1 MRFQPVLW
9 IAVSVSALGLAFA
22 HEAPKVDGV
31 IQPEEYTNVYRSE
44 IGVELYWTIEDDK
57 LYLGLKSPGKGW
69 VGFGLESIEGPS
81 ADEPGHAHPMMLES
95 DLLIAY
101 VADRTVHA
109 EDLFTPNPGQPQ
121 PDQAL
126 GGQNDILEVAGTE
139 DDSGTV
145 IELVRRLDTGDA
157 YDVSLAD
164 ALGEEI
170 GVMLAYHPTAD
181 DFTTYHGPTTRT
193 DLEIVLK

>member
-1 MRFQPVLW
+1 MRIQSALW

-31 IQPEEYTNVYRSE
+31 IQPEEYANVYRSE
-44 IGVELYWTIEDDK
+44 IGMELYWTVEDGK

-101 VADRTVHA
+101 VANGTATA
-109 EDLFTPNPGQPQ
+109 EDLFTPDPGQPK

-145 IELVRRLDTGDA
+145 IELVRPLNTGDA
-157 YDVSLAD
+157 YDV
-164 ALGEEI
+164 ALDKVIGEEI

-181 DFTTYHGPTTRT
+181 DFTVYHGPSTREEF
-193 DLEIVLK
+193 EILLK